1 MLLIEDESAARRLAR
16 SAVEAFGLECGE
28 ACDAASAL
36 KTLQK
41 ERYDLVLLDLNLPDM
56 DGYELCQL
64 LRQDPREPHLK
75 IIVVSARGDPNQPVL
90 KPLAT
95 LGLPEQYVQACGD
108 VRIGDQCCGRA
119 VQQRK
124 PWIVSD
130 MLEDPLFASAK
141 KAAQVSPIRA
151 AFSVPVI
158 DERGH
163 CLGSLGCHY
172 DHPHVPTR
180 EDIERN
186 EIWASMI
193 AHVISRYSGQTGAQ
207 PAAVLQKTQ
216 RMQQDEGS

>member
-1 MLLIEDESAARRLAR
+1 MGTCGSDTTMLRFFENGLFHQANGNGDLKTAIGELIRLAAD
-16 SAVEAFGLECGE
+16 SAQSTS
-28 ACDAASAL
+28 ASL
-36 KTLQK
+36 
-41 ERYDLVLLDLNLPDM
+41 YLL
-56 DGYELCQL
+56 
-64 LRQDPREPHLK
+64 
-75 IIVVSARGDPNQPVL
+75 DPNQAVL

-108 VRIGDQCCGRA
+108 VHIGDQCCGRA

-158 DERGH
+158 DEKGD

-172 DHPHVPTR
+172 DHPHVPDKA
-180 EDIERN
+180 DIERN

-193 AHVISRYSGQTGAQ
+193 AHVISRYSRQANAQT
-207 PAAVLQKTQ
+207 AAVLQNAQ
-216 RMQQDEGS
+216 RMQQDELS

>member
-1 MLLIEDESAARRLAR
+1 MLRFFENALFHKANGNGDLKTAIGELIRLAAD
-16 SAVEAFGLECGE
+16 SAKSTS
-28 ACDAASAL
+28 ASL
-36 KTLQK
+36 
-41 ERYDLVLLDLNLPDM
+41 YVL
-56 DGYELCQL
+56 
-64 LRQDPREPHLK
+64 
-75 IIVVSARGDPNQPVL
+75 DPNRAVL

-95 LGLPEQYVQACGD
+95 FGLPEQYVQACGD
-108 VRIGDQCCGRA
+108 VRVGDQCCGRA

-158 DERGH
+158 DERGD

-172 DHPHVPTR
+172 DHPHVPAKA
-180 EDIERN
+180 DIERN

-193 AHVISRYSGQTGAQ
+193 AHVISRYNGQASAQ
-207 PAAVLQKTQ
+207 PAAVLQNTQ
-216 RMQQDEGS
+216 RMQQDELS

>member
-1 MLLIEDESAARRLAR
+1 MLRFFENGLFHKAAGNGDLKTAIGELIRLAAD
-16 SAVEAFGLECGE
+16 SAKSTSASLYVL
-28 ACDAASAL
+28 DA
-36 KTLQK
+36 
-41 ERYDLVLLDLNLPDM
+41 
-56 DGYELCQL
+56 
-64 LRQDPREPHLK
+64 
-75 IIVVSARGDPNQPVL
+75 NQPVL

>member
-1 MLLIEDESAARRLAR
+1 MVRFFENALFHKANGNGDLKTAIGELLRLAAD
-16 SAVEAFGLECGE
+16 SAKSTS
-28 ACDAASAL
+28 ASL
-36 KTLQK
+36 
-41 ERYDLVLLDLNLPDM
+41 YVL
-56 DGYELCQL
+56 
-64 LRQDPREPHLK
+64 
-75 IIVVSARGDPNQPVL
+75 DPNQAVL

-95 LGLPEQYVQACGD
+95 SGLPEQYVQACGD
-108 VRIGDQCCGRA
+108 VRVGDQCCGRA

-141 KAAQVSPIRA
+141 KAAQVSPIRS

-158 DERGH
+158 DERGD

-172 DHPHVPTR
+172 NRPHVPAK

-193 AHVISRYSGQTGAQ
+193 AHVISRYTGQASAQ
-207 PAAVLQKTQ
+207 PTAFLQNTQ
-216 RMQQDEGS
+216 RMQQDELS